1 MNDQLLDS
9 EQVPAFLQ
17 DLENFLQLR
26 LGIKWDFSWDED
38 NECLSIAACCFPDGT
53 CEDMNA
59 WQCSKLIG
67 KWQGRCLGC
76 DNSNSNTAGD
86 WCCPTCSDL
95 GGEE

>member
-38 NECLSIAACCFPDGT
+38 NECLFINLNNPLD
-53 CEDMNA
+53 
-59 WQCSKLIG
+59 IG
-67 KWQGRCLGC
+67 EGH
-76 DNSNSNTAGD
+76 
-86 WCCPTCSDL
+86 
-95 GGEE
+95 GE